1 MGPPLTKVRTNKN
14 VRDTHL
20 PDSSGGTSRASDI
33 VAPCR
38 ALRPGLDF
46 RRRFRLGG
54 QSRVSRGVYIGWTTR
69 IANTCINKE
78 VLELEQRPGSM
89 PGKVDEGKQ
98 ATRAHGTKTNK
109 LTPLC

>member
-1 MGPPLTKVRTNKN
+1 M
-14 VRDTHL
+14 
-20 PDSSGGTSRASDI
+20 PDSSEGISRASDI

-54 QSRVSRGVYIGWTTR
+54 QSRVSRGVYVGWTTR
-69 IANTCINKE
+69 IANICINKE
-78 VLELEQRPGSM
+78 VLELEQRPGSK
-89 PGKVDEGKQ
+89 PGKVDDGKQ